1 MTMNVLI
8 HAGYTFSRSVHLKQV
23 KALVMDELRFG
34 NFDQITHHFQTG
46 STSMQLLGKVD
57 EAVGQNDG
65 GCGTASMLVCQLLQR
80 LFKQC
85 LRQRMC
91 LGCLGRSWHLCQCI
105 TDPTESRI
113 TYHIF
118 TI

>member
-1 MTMNVLI
+1 
-8 HAGYTFSRSVHLKQV
+8 
-23 KALVMDELRFG
+23 MDELRFG

-80 LFKQC
+80 LFKAVPETKNVPR
-85 LRQRMC
+85 LPGSKLAPVSMHHRPHRVA
-91 LGCLGRSWHLCQCI
+91 
-105 TDPTESRI
+105 
-113 TYHIF
+113 YHISYF
-118 TI
+118 HNLINLIPFCFS